1 MSLRS
6 FSGQIE
12 LNAPIE
18 KVFHYCADTDQ
29 MAKLLPPSLCFK
41 ILQRSTRHLSQGVT
55 LEFEVRLFKIPFR
68 RKLHVHSFSQGRHIA
83 CVGQPSS
90 FFTCERDYYFESLPN
105 NQTRVTDCVL
115 YRLPLGP
122 VGLLLDRLWVRSL
135 FQRAFEHH
143 RAVLQSIFQPVR
155 RVSSLNSKPNG
166 PPSDKIPQSR

>member
-1 MSLRS
+1 MSLRN

-12 LNAPIE
+12 LNAPVE
-18 KVFHYCADTDQ
+18 KVFHYCTDTDQ
-29 MAKLLPPSLCFK
+29 MAQLLPPGLCFK

-83 CVGQPSS
+83 YVAQSSS
-90 FFTCERDYYFESLPN
+90 FFACERDYYFESLPN

-122 VGLLLDRLWVRSL
+122 VGLLLDRLWVRPL
-135 FQRAFEHH
+135 LQRAFEHR
-143 RAVLQSIFQPVR
+143 RAVLQSIFQPAIC
-155 RVSSLNSKPNG
+155 VSSSNSKPKG
-166 PPSDKIPQSR
+166 PSSAKIPQSR